1 MKNELGF
8 DTSRW
13 KDPDSAMH
21 FARGMHQDMCMG
33 YAEGTAQIL
42 ADMLWWNGRLTSTQ
56 LEWMHRKEVPK
67 YQKPMNILAWMR
79 RHLELPF
86 LERINVKGELV
97 SVYEVTEMDKEI
109 LKTAFYHLQR
119 GHVAEEIERLND
131 RHYGED
137 GMD

>member
-8 DTSRW
+8 DTALW
-13 KDPDSAMH
+13 KDPDSGMH
-21 FARGMHQDMCMG
+21 FARGMHMDMCMG

-56 LEWMHRKEVPK
+56 LEWMHRKELPK
-67 YQKPMNILAWMR
+67 FQKPMNILTWMR

-86 LERINVKGELV
+86 LERVNVKGELV
-97 SVYEVTEMDKEI
+97 SVYSVTDTDKEI
-109 LKTAFYHLQR
+109 LQTAFFYLQC
-119 GHVAEEIERLND
+119 GYVAEEIERQND